1 MSIIKTCF
9 NNNEY
14 FDNKNILITG
24 GTGTIGNILT
34 EYFLNN
40 TKIHKVCIFSRD
52 EFKQY
57 NMKNK
62 FKNNDNYEKMRF
74 FLGDVRDEKR
84 ISHSLR
90 GIDIVIHAAALK
102 QVDTIEYNPMEA
114 INTNIIGT
122 NNVIQ
127 GCINNNVSQ
136 LIGISTDKCVS
147 PVNLYGG
154 TKLCLEKLITNAYEY
169 TGYALK
175 TCVLR
180 YGNVVS
186 SRGSVIPVFKE
197 QKDSGVFTV
206 TNKDMTRFT
215 LTIDEALNFVI
226 NCITISCGGEIF
238 VPVLPKYK
246 IMDICRLINPDNEI
260 KEIGVRPGEKI
271 HEEMIAEAESLNV
284 YKNDDFFIVKSSTI
298 NEELKTKFNLI
309 KNEQY
314 FTYSSKNAI
323 QIEDIELLK
332 QINI

>member
-1 MSIIKTCF
+1 MSITKTLF
-9 NNNEY
+9 NNNDF

-62 FKNNDNYEKMRF
+62 FKNNNNYKKTRF
-74 FLGDVRDEKR
+74 FIGDIRDEKR
-84 ISHSLR
+84 INHALK

-169 TGYALK
+169 TGYTLK

-197 QKDSGVFTV
+197 QKDNGFFTI
-206 TNKDMTRFT
+206 TDKNMTRFT
-215 LTIDEALNFVI
+215 LTLNEALNFII

-238 VPVLPKYK
+238 VPMLPKYK
-246 IMDICRLINPDNEI
+246 ITDVCNLINPNNEL
-260 KEIGVRPGEKI
+260 KEIGIRPGEKL
-271 HEEMIAEAESLNV
+271 HEEMISEAESLNV
-284 YKNDDFFIVKSSTI
+284 YKNDNFFVIKTSDI
-298 NEELKTKFNLI
+298 NLELKNKFNLV
-309 KNEQY
+309 KNEKH
-314 FTYSSKNAI
+314 FSYSSKNTF
-323 QIEDIELLK
+323 QITDAELYK